1 VAENGG
7 RYGPPAHVLEQIR
20 AEAGGYGAPQPT
32 GPFDPGQGQAPP
44 APRKRGFTAGE
55 MWDGEWDITRYGGA
69 KGVVPMPTQERID
82 LFRRRGAEFD
92 IEAQRLLH
100 EAQKAQAKLNAERRK
115 AREKAASEGKDYIE
129 PFSAKRLQKEH
140 EEAEAE
146 ERRLYSQMR
155 DFVAEF
161 CAGSPTREQLDVL
174 PDHEFRRFAYYLGEQ
189 LNPEV

>member
-1 VAENGG
+1 M
-7 RYGPPAHVLEQIR
+7 R
-20 AEAGGYGAPQPT
+20 AEAGGYGAPQPE
-32 GPFDPGQGQAPP
+32 GPFYPSAAPVP
-44 APRKRGFTAGE
+44 KKRGFTAGE
-55 MWDGEWDITRYGGA
+55 MWDGEWDFTRYGGTR
-69 KGVVPMPTQERID
+69 GVVPMPTQERID

-100 EAQKAQAKLNAERRK
+100 EAKKAQAKLDVERRK
-115 AREKAASEGKDYIE
+115 AREKAALEGKDYIE
-129 PFSAKRLQKEH
+129 PFSAKKLQKEH

-146 ERRLYSQMR
+146 ERRLYGQMR
-155 DFVAEF
+155 DYVTEF